1 MKSLNRAEGKIHLNT
16 ICTSRSEHRR
26 YIVLSLKSVKTK
38 TKNGLAPE
46 PLYVFRGVVCIRYIC
61 YILIVTQWYVIYLAD
76 TACAY

>member
-1 MKSLNRAEGKIHLNT
+1 MHLKVRTQEVHCFIPEKCKDQNQ
-16 ICTSRSEHRR
+16 
-26 YIVLSLKSVKTK
+26 KW
-38 TKNGLAPE
+38 APE